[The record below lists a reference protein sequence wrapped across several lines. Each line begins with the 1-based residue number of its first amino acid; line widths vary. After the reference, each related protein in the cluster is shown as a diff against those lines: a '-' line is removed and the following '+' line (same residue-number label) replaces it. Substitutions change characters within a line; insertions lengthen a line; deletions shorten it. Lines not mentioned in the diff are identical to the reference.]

1 MPEQKLG
8 PMDARMNYS
17 ILTFGCRVNQADS
30 MDIERELR
38 HRGGRAVASSQADLV
53 VVNSCSVT
61 ATADQGT
68 RQAIRRV
75 ARENPSARIVVTGC
89 YATRCPDELAVLP
102 GVATIVPN
110 DRKDWL
116 VSDVMTTAERYAGAD
131 GPCGAPFLLD
141 RTALTIRVQT
151 GCEERCSYCI
161 IPTTRGTSRSKPIAQ
176 IVDELTRAEASGFLD
191 VTLTGV
197 HIGAYGRDLDPPVTL
212 AALLSTVVERTR
224 HLLIR
229 LGSLEPMDAPASLV
243 TLASTSRLAPA
254 FHLPLQHAS
263 DTVLA
268 RMRRPYTLASYRR
281 TVDRIRDHLPH
292 AAIGSD
298 IIVGF
303 PGESHAEFD
312 ALCRYLESSPLTTLH
327 VFPYSDRPGTEASRM
342 AGKIDGPVTR
352 ERGRIVREIGQ
363 TLAARFK
370 RSQLGRVRPALTI
383 EDGCSVVTDNGLR
396 LRLASPRT
404 RNERVSVR
412 IGENDTAE

>member
-1 MPEQKLG
+1 MK
-8 PMDARMNYS
+8 YS

-38 HRGGRAVASSQADLV
+38 QRGGRAVSSHHADLI

-61 ATADQGT
+61 ASADQGT

-75 ARENPSARIVVTGC
+75 ARENPAARIVVTGC
-89 YATRCPDELAVLP
+89 YATRCPDELAALP
-102 GVATIVPN
+102 SVVAVVPN
-110 DRKDWL
+110 DRKDRL
-116 VSDVMTTAERYAGAD
+116 ASEAITTAERYAGAD

-161 IPTTRGTSRSKPIAQ
+161 IPTTRGASRSKPVAQ
-176 IVDELTRAEASGFLD
+176 IVNELMRAEASGFLE

-197 HIGAYGRDLDPPVTL
+197 HIGAYGRDLDPPATL
-212 AALLSTVVERTR
+212 ADLLEAAVACTQR
-224 HLLIR
+224 LLIR
-229 LGSLEPMDAPASLV
+229 LGSLEPMDVPSSLV
-243 TLASTSRLAPA
+243 AVASKGRVAPA

-268 RMRRPYTLASYRR
+268 RMRRPYTLAEYRQ
-281 TVDRIRDHLPH
+281 TVDRIRERLPH

-303 PGESHAEFD
+303 PGESEAEFS

-342 AGKIDGPVTR
+342 AEKIEGLVIR
-352 ERGRIVREIGQ
+352 ERGRDVREIGQ

-370 RSQLGRVRPALTI
+370 QSQAGHVRPALTI
-383 EDGCSVVTDNGLR
+383 EDGGSVVTDNGLR
-396 LRLASPRT
+396 LRLVSPRA
-404 RNERVSVR
+404 RNERISVR
-412 IGENDTAE
+412 IGEDDTAETFG